1 MPHPFYFQGNPTEI
15 KPNPPK
21 TESAMDW
28 LLYLIAAMCG
38 GSLGA
43 LAMALI
49 CNSARQRELDEIAE
63 AQQYLFAE
71 NVKGNV
77 DERH

>member
-15 KPNPPK
+15 YQNPPK

-28 LLYLIAAMCG
+28 LLYLIAAMGG

-43 LAMALI
+43 FAMAI
-49 CNSARQRELDEIAE
+49 VCNSARQRELDEIAE
-63 AQQYLFAE
+63 AQHYLFAE

-77 DERH
+77 DERQ